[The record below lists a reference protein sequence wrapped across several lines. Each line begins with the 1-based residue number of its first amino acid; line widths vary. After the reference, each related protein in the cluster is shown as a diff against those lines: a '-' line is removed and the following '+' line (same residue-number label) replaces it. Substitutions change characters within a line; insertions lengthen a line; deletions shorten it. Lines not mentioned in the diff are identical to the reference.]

1 MNFIFIFIVG
11 IIAVQQLPNK
21 STQIAENKELKLIVA
36 NPISEKKI
44 EQIVK
49 LVSPKQEVVQ
59 KESKPVPPKQEVIN
73 QETVKSI
80 SSIEK
85 AVSYFSQYYLIG
97 LVLAAV
103 AYVYFRTRK
112 KITLKEILNKEE
124 FKSEPSAKPTTAE
137 EFKSEPSVE
146 PTTAEE
152 FKSEPSVEPTITEEV
167 KSDSQSP
174 ESSDEKEKK

>member
-11 IIAVQQLPNK
+11 IMVVQQLPNK

-49 LVSPKQEVVQ
+49 LVPPKQEVVQ

-103 AYVYFRTRK
+103 AYIYFRTRK

-124 FKSEPSAKPTTAE
+124 FKSEPS
-137 EFKSEPSVE
+137 VE

-152 FKSEPSVEPTITEEV
+152 FKSEPSVKPTITEEV

-174 ESSDEKEKK
+174 ESSDEEEKK

>member
-11 IIAVQQLPNK
+11 IMAVQQLPNK

-49 LVSPKQEVVQ
+49 LVPPKQEVVQ
-59 KESKPVPPKQEVIN
+59 KESKPVPPKQKVIN

-103 AYVYFRTRK
+103 AYIYFRTRK

-124 FKSEPSAKPTTAE
+124 FKSEPS
-137 EFKSEPSVE
+137 VE

-152 FKSEPSVEPTITEEV
+152 FKSEPSVKPTITEEV

-174 ESSDEKEKK
+174 ESSDEEEKK

>member
-11 IIAVQQLPNK
+11 IMAVQQLPNK

-49 LVSPKQEVVQ
+49 LVPPKQEVVQ

-103 AYVYFRTRK
+103 AYIYFRTRK

-124 FKSEPSAKPTTAE
+124 FKSEPS
-137 EFKSEPSVE
+137 VE

-152 FKSEPSVEPTITEEV
+152 FKSEPSVKPTITEEV

-174 ESSDEKEKK
+174 ESSDEEEKK